1 MGNGGKVVVF
11 IVPERAMALLRGF
24 PFFLAD
30 VAKLV
35 LADARDMV
43 AALLQRHKGCT
54 LLALLPALERGKFRQ
69 LCIGN
74 ILARTVV
81 RQRLAVDAEVAAA

>member
-1 MGNGGKVVVF
+1 MLKGQVVIL
-11 IVPERAMALLRGF
+11 IVPERALALLRGL

-43 AALLQRHKGCT
+43 AAVLQGDKGRT
-54 LLALLPALERGKFRQ
+54 LLALLPALEGGKFRQ
-69 LCIGN
+69 LCIGS
-74 ILARTVV
+74 IIARSVV
-81 RQRLAVDAEVAAA
+81 RQRFALDAEGFAA